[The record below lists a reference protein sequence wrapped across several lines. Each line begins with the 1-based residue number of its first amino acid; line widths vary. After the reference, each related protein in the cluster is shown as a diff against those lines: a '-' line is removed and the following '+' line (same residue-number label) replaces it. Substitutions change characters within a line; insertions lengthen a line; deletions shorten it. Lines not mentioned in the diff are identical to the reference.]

1 MDFRLPGGST
11 AQTPALFKGQLCMH
25 ILNSYAIRLKLIQ
38 CSMPIILQEKSKFFL
53 LKGSRFSTNSPA
65 EHVLKLLDF
74 C

>member
-1 MDFRLPGGST
+1 
-11 AQTPALFKGQLCMH
+11 
-25 ILNSYAIRLKLIQ
+25 
-38 CSMPIILQEKSKFFL
+38 MPIVPQEKSKFFL